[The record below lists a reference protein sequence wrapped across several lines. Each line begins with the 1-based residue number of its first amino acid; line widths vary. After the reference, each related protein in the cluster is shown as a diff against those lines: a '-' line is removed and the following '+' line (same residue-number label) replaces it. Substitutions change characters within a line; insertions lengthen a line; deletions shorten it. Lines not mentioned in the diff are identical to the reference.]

1 MTSARRA
8 RAVAGAT
15 LLWMLAV
22 AAPAWAVPTLTLTS
36 PEGSPPTFSAPG
48 SIRGTLET
56 EERERLR
63 QADFSLSTKPGGEA
77 CSTDVPD
84 DQRTLVLDNV
94 PVADFALDV
103 AFPCNGDYELKTI
116 VTYDKP
122 IAVGVSLATETYEA
136 TSRFGVAIPPNPVS
150 GLKGSYDAAAKKVT
164 LTWTKNPEPDVVGYR
179 VERNPPG
186 ADGFGALGDLV
197 SGTSVTDTL
206 ATDEEHRY
214 RVVAVRPGP
223 GGSEIVGS
231 TREADI
237 ITAGPER
244 PEPTVPDTTV
254 VRAPPS
260 ASRGGSAA
268 GGNRGG
274 SAAQAS
280 RGSVTTVDN
289 GFTKDLPFDPRQT
302 TTVPA
307 SPSPVPPEDAAVL
320 AIDDDRAQEDD
331 RRATLVPIAGGLALM
346 MGAVHLRLLSK
357 RAAEPELP
365 VYGSTLPR

>member
-1 MTSARRA
+1 
-8 RAVAGAT
+8 
-15 LLWMLAV
+15 MLAV
-22 AAPAWAVPTLTLTS
+22 AASAWAAATMEFGQP
-36 PEGSPPTFSAPG
+36 AP
-48 SIRGTLET
+48 SDPYFR
-56 EERERLR
+56 
-63 QADFSLSTKPGGEA
+63 
-77 CSTDVPD
+77 STDDGNVVVRGRVTSKDPIESVSFAFD
-84 DQRTLVLDNV
+84 PPLGDADECSGSFVNEPGQLTVDPGEMSATFELVIAAPCNRSHAVTATVTHKDPLVLGV
-94 PVADFALDV
+94 ARPRPETSGPV
-103 AFPCNGDYELKTI
+103 
-116 VTYDKP
+116 
-122 IAVGVSLATETYEA
+122 
-136 TSRFGVAIPPNPVS
+136 RFGVAVPPAPVQD
-150 GLKGSYDAAAKKVT
+150 LEATYDAASKKVN
-164 LTWTKNPEPDVVGYR
+164 LTWAPNSEPDIVGYR
-179 VERNPPG
+179 VEGNPPG
-186 ADGFGALGDLV
+186 PDGFQPIG
-197 SGTSVTDTL
+197 GTVLETNFTDTL
-206 ATDEEHRY
+206 TVDEEHRY
-214 RVVAVRPGP
+214 RVVAVRSGP
-223 GGSEIVGS
+223 DATI
-231 TREADI
+231 REVLGEPSDI
-237 ITAGPER
+237 ITAGPDR

-274 SAAQAS
+274 SAARPS